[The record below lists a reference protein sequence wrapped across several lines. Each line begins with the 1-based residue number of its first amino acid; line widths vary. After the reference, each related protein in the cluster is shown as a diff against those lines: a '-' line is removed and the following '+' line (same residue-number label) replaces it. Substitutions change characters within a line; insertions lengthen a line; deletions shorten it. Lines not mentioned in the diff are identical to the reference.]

1 MCGDCDIADRQSL
14 PSARSTLL
22 CSACS
27 MLDRPDAL
35 RVNKTLGAM
44 TGFEFDGF
52 DILGP
57 VSGRVGMRWAVYAS
71 VANGAATLTATVG
84 EVQPLELIFQAFLP
98 STPRCGPQK
107 TPIRNRPGI
116 VSISDATELT
126 ADYVGQSTQAN
137 FTLLNGDGN
146 SSWVGLIMSELVS
159 DRHSSRLT
167 DSMNRL
173 DNTSN
178 SGGFS
183 VTGRRVFT
191 LLLACLSMETK
202 QMSIWEIYKR
212 WVT

>member
-1 MCGDCDIADRQSL
+1 
-14 PSARSTLL
+14 
-22 CSACS
+22 
-27 MLDRPDAL
+27 
-35 RVNKTLGAM
+35 
-44 TGFEFDGF
+44 
-52 DILGP
+52 
-57 VSGRVGMRWAVYAS
+57 

-84 EVQPLELIFQAFLP
+84 EVQLLKLIFQAFLP
-98 STPRCGPQK
+98 STLRCGPQK
-107 TPIRNRPGI
+107 TPTRNRPGI
-116 VSISDATELT
+116 VSISVATELT

-159 DRHSSRLT
+159 DCHSSRLT

-191 LLLACLSMETK
+191 LLLACLSMETER
-202 QMSIWEIYKR
+202 MSIWEIYKR